1 MVLKG
6 RSMRKVEDRCLLL
19 QVWTE
24 GHQNQLLQGACKK
37 CRFNWS
43 RCASKQG
50 DWSKYPLKSNTE
62 LASLFPNLVLHGC
75 PSKSNPKTLRMF
87 YVPARG
93 RITCTQESGV
103 PDSCGLPCGCREL
116 NLGPLEVHSVL
127 LTTEPSPQLLKFH
140 FKWGVSLSCIDCP
153 WTCCVAQ
160 AGLEIVM
167 LLLQAPK
174 CWVGLQASLLH
185 LAQVIFFV

>member
-127 LTTEPSPQLLKFH
+127 LTTEPSPQACFGHFLTGLFWVTIIAVLGSMASSVIDKSSFQGFCLL
-140 FKWGVSLSCIDCP
+140 GVNC
-153 WTCCVAQ
+153 
-160 AGLEIVM
+160 
-167 LLLQAPK
+167 LQIEDV
-174 CWVGLQASLLH
+174 WRNY
-185 LAQVIFFV
+185 IEYI